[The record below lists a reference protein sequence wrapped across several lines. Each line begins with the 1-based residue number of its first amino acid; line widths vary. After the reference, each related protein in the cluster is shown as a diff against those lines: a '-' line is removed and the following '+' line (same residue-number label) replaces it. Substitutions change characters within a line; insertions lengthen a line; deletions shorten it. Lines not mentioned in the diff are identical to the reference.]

1 MNNEKKSKSILL
13 WLLIILAPILAGWI
27 IGLIT
32 GTSPLKLDAWNTAW
46 NDENGYFRVIRTM
59 RHYGIPQGVTG
70 FNEITSGNIPFGPY
84 NIFTYIP
91 YFLLSFITGCSSHNY
106 IYYCN
111 LILAVAANLIFVL
124 LTRPSRRNSFLIA
137 LFFLTQLILARYTWS
152 GMAEASYHFYIVI
165 FMGLVI
171 WYLRSADA
179 SLACKN
185 IALLAMI
192 LLTFCFSVMRPY
204 FLPLFLIPLY
214 LLIFR
219 NPRMGLVGRFLFAL
233 LILASMA
240 GALVLMYYLMN
251 YIAEYFEIA
260 PAMRLAQL
268 ILGGGVKGIASGLLQ
283 TNKDS
288 VHAAMDLVREYRW
301 AGGVAFLFYFEWILL
316 FLEFIY
322 SLIAR
327 RKDGSTAVL
336 FLLLFSG
343 ALIYEATI
351 MLYKSYQLHRM
362 LLAITI
368 AFTLFLIEFGIAL
381 PWVNSIAVI
390 CLVAFYVLMKPSGF
404 ALPQTADTTVSAA
417 EYQTY
422 KKELVSLLPYADP
435 IASTQ
440 GGTRENKKSRILDAF
455 ETPAS
460 LDPYWNN
467 TVAKIT
473 EDNHI
478 QLSYLMPDYLSFNI
492 CTEKYMKKAITSD
505 SFNSRYVMVK
515 TDSRL
520 DKLCADRYRLL
531 WQKHDHSIYDRQE
544 KP

>member
-1 MNNEKKSKSILL
+1 
-13 WLLIILAPILAGWI
+13 
-27 IGLIT
+27 
-32 GTSPLKLDAWNTAW
+32 
-46 NDENGYFRVIRTM
+46 
-59 RHYGIPQGVTG
+59 
-70 FNEITSGNIPFGPY
+70 
-84 NIFTYIP
+84 
-91 YFLLSFITGCSSHNY
+91 
-106 IYYCN
+106 
-111 LILAVAANLIFVL
+111 
-124 LTRPSRRNSFLIA
+124 
-137 LFFLTQLILARYTWS
+137 
-152 GMAEASYHFYIVI
+152 
-165 FMGLVI
+165 
-171 WYLRSADA
+171 
-179 SLACKN
+179 
-185 IALLAMI
+185 
-192 LLTFCFSVMRPY
+192 
-204 FLPLFLIPLY
+204 
-214 LLIFR
+214 
-219 NPRMGLVGRFLFAL
+219 
-233 LILASMA
+233 
-240 GALVLMYYLMN
+240 
-251 YIAEYFEIA
+251 
-260 PAMRLAQL
+260 MRLAQL
-268 ILGGGVKGIASGLLQ
+268 ILGGGVKGIVSGLVQ

-404 ALPQTADTTVSAA
+404 TLPQTADTTVSAA

-515 TDSRL
+515 TDSKL